1 MTDTT
6 RPRRSVW
13 KKILGILALTV
24 VLFVLVVEL
33 ASHRAD
39 SVLKERAALPGYKAP
54 DLVEQFDTWDRLA
67 YLTLEYGNPK
77 RGLEQRGAHTEPHP
91 YLGYALVPNY
101 RSAPD
106 AKQQVSHNS
115 LGFRGKETTWEKP
128 AGVYR
133 IVTTGGSSVYGQSE
147 SCDDAVWSRKLEEL
161 IQAERPG
168 FRVEVVNLGTMG
180 WSTHEML
187 INLALR
193 GLDLAPDLVIV
204 YEAINDM
211 RCALYTPGGEPQHD
225 NTQWR
230 QAWPADRPSAIEKF
244 AANSRTYLVLRRWFT
259 DYAAQR
265 VDLGFYGIKNYDPNW
280 PKTFDPYLHAPNP
293 VPQLGFA
300 NTRRNLIG
308 IVALCRARG
317 AGVLFATQALPRW
330 HLGGRA
336 SAGEQLAGF
345 EHVLEIQ
352 RALARELDVP
362 IVESGAKV
370 EAVVE
375 AEMRA
380 KIDDAV
386 AANPGRARADIEA
399 ELRRPGRRDV
409 LFFQEVHPNDSGSE
423 LIARTIADYLLA
435 SPLLPR

>member
-13 KKILGILALTV
+13 KKILGALILTIAL
-24 VLFVLVVEL
+24 LLLVVEL
-33 ASHRAD
+33 ASYRAD
-39 SVLKERAALPGYKAP
+39 AVLAKRAATPGYKAP
-54 DLVEQFDTWDRLA
+54 EKIEDFDTWDRLA
-67 YLTLEYGNPK
+67 HLTLEYGNPK
-77 RGLEQRGAHTEPHP
+77 RGLEQTGARTEPHP
-91 YLGYALVPNY
+91 YLGYALIPKY
-101 RSAPD
+101 RTSKEAT
-106 AKQQVSHNS
+106 QQVTHNS

-128 AGVYR
+128 PGVYR

-147 SCDDAVWSRKLEEL
+147 SSDAAVWSQELEEI

-168 FRVEVVNLGTMG
+168 FRVEVVNLGVMG

-187 INLALR
+187 INLAVR
-193 GLDLAPDLVIV
+193 GLDLSPDLVIV

-211 RCALYTPGGEPQHD
+211 RCALYTPGGPVQHD

-230 QAWPADRPSAIEKF
+230 DAWRADRPSAIEKF
-244 AANSRTYLVLRRWFT
+244 AAKSRTYLVMRRWFT
-259 DYAAQR
+259 NYTAQR
-265 VDLGFYGIKNYDPNW
+265 VDLGYYAIKNY
-280 PKTFDPYLHAPNP
+280 KTDFGDLDPYLHAPNP

-300 NTRRNLIG
+300 NTRRNLTN
-308 IVALCRARG
+308 IVAVCRARG
-317 AGVLFATQALPRW
+317 AQVLFATQALPRW

-336 SAGEQLAGF
+336 SAGEQVAGF

-352 RALARELDVP
+352 RALGRELDVP
-362 IVESGAKV
+362 LVESGAKV

-380 KIDDAV
+380 KIDDSV

-399 ELRRPGRRDV
+399 EWRRPGRRDV
-409 LFFQEVHPNDSGSE
+409 LFFHEVHPNDSGSE

-435 SPLLPR
+435 SPLIPR